1 MISDAQKVANAA
13 GAIAT
18 GLVSLNI
25 PVPLTTVQWA
35 DQHYYLPKES
45 SYTPGQ
51 WETLPFQVAI
61 MNSMGNDRIRTVN
74 LIKSARV
81 GYTKMLLGVEAYF
94 IEHKSRNSLLF
105 QPTDSAAED
114 FMKSHVEPTIRDVPV
129 LLELAPWFGRKHRDN
144 TLTLKRFS
152 SGVGFWCLGGAA
164 AKNYREKSVDVVC
177 YDELSSFEP
186 DVEKEGSPTLLGD
199 KRIEGSVWPKSIRGS
214 TPKIKG
220 FCQIEKAANESA
232 HFMRFYVP
240 CPHCGEAQYLKFGDD
255 ATTFGLKWEKGK
267 PETVYYLCEHNGC
280 AIRQSELDQ
289 TDGRWICDNTGMWT
303 RDGLTFYSAGDEEIP
318 PPRSISYHIW
328 TAYSP
333 FTTWVQIVYDW
344 LDALKDPNGVR
355 TFINTTLGEPYEEA
369 VAEKLSF
376 ELLLEKVCHYDAQV
390 PLRVVYLT
398 AGIDSQKNR
407 YEIYVWGWAPG
418 EEAFL
423 IDKQIIMGRPEDE
436 DTLKRVDAVIRKKY
450 RHADGT
456 EISISRVCWDTGGI
470 DQDIVY
476 QRSRKHGTFF
486 VLPIKGASVYGK
498 PVITMPKK
506 RNQRGVFLCEVGS
519 DTVKEMLY
527 ARFAL
532 PVVSA
537 SEVAPYTFRFPDNP
551 DIFSDVEAKQ
561 LVAEELVEKVVNGRV
576 KLQWD
581 ARKRRNEALDCLVYA
596 YAALRISVQRWQL
609 DLDALARARRDE
621 QDDDEMTIEEIAAAL
636 SGG

>member
-1 MISDAQKVANAA
+1 MISDAQKAANAA

-81 GYTKMLLGVEAYF
+81 GYTKMLLGGEAYF

-280 AIRQSELDQ
+280 VIRQSELDQ

>member
-1 MISDAQKVANAA
+1 MISDERKAANARRYLLA
-13 GAIAT
+13 GLKAFD
-18 GLVSLNI
+18 I
-25 PVPLTTVQWA
+25 PEPQTVVQWA
-35 DQHYYLPKES
+35 DEHYYLPKES
-45 SYTPGQ
+45 SYTPGK
-51 WETLPFQVAI
+51 WETLPFQTAI

-81 GYTKMLLGVEAYF
+81 GYTKMLLGVEGYF

-105 QPTDSAAED
+105 QPTDSSAED

-129 LLELAPWFGRKHRDN
+129 LLKLAPWFGRKHRDN

-186 DVEKEGSPTLLGD
+186 DVEKEGSPTQLGD

-220 FCQIEKAANESA
+220 TCQIEKAANESA

-240 CPHCGEAQYLKFGDD
+240 CPHCGEEQYLKFGDSD
-255 ATTFGLKWEKGK
+255 TPFGLKWEKGK

-280 AIRQSELDQ
+280 VIRQSELDQ
-289 TDGRWICDNTGMWT
+289 TEGRWICDNTGMWT
-303 RDGLTFYSAGDEEIP
+303 CDGLTFYSAGGEEIP
-318 PPRSISYHIW
+318 PPRSITFHIW

-344 LDALKDPNGVR
+344 LDALKDPNGVK
-355 TFINTTLGEPYEEA
+355 TFINTTLGEPYEEP
-369 VAEKLSF
+369 VAEKLDY
-376 ELLLEKVCHYDAQV
+376 ELLMEKVCHYGAQV
-390 PLRVVYLT
+390 PMRVVYLT

-407 YEIYVWGWAPG
+407 FEVYVWGWAPG

-423 IDKQIIMGRPEDE
+423 IDKIIIMGRPEDE
-436 DTLKRVDAVIRKKY
+436 NTLLRVDAAINRKY

-456 EISISRVCWDTGGI
+456 DMSISRVCWDTGGI

-476 QRSRKHGTFF
+476 KRSKKHGIFR

-506 RNQRGVFLCEVGS
+506 RNQNGVFLCEVGS
-519 DTVKEMLY
+519 DTAKELLY
-527 ARFAL
+527 ARMKL
-532 PVVSA
+532 PA
-537 SEVAPYTFRFPDNP
+537 APMGQEEPYSVRFPDNP
-551 DIFSDVEAKQ
+551 DVFTDMEAKQ
-561 LVAEELVEKVVNGRV
+561 LVAEELVEKVVGGKI
-576 KLQWD
+576 KLLWD
-581 ARKRRNEALDCLVYA
+581 ARGRRNEALDCLVYA
-596 YAALRISVQRWQL
+596 YAALRVSMQRWQL
-609 DLDALARARRDE
+609 DLDKLADSRGREKAPSLSMEEVAR
-621 QDDDEMTIEEIAAAL
+621 ML